1 MSYSIAELN
10 TLTQQAK
17 CHIPYVSEYAD
28 TSHSCVG
35 ETVSLTK
42 PFFEG
47 KTYNK
52 AFSKKIYPN
61 STFSLKTE
69 NCPFLVFF
77 KDEKHNRYKLHIF
90 SLVVLQLNW

>member
-1 MSYSIAELN
+1 MSQN
-10 TLTQQAK
+10 MQTH
-17 CHIPYVSEYAD
+17 HILVLEKL
-28 TSHSCVG
+28 
-35 ETVSLTK
+35 SLTK